1 MAITSGFFNS
11 MNRDRRYN
19 AEQMSQIFNGI
30 ITDGV
35 FDNVGDLFMSVPGT
49 GLEVLV
55 KSGRA
60 WFDGTWTYNNDL
72 YSLKIEEADIS
83 LPRRDAVVLEVNFSD
98 DVRRN
103 SLKIVTGTP
112 ASSIPKPELTNTDKI
127 HQHVLAY
134 VTVRPSATSIT
145 PADIE
150 NVVGTEEC
158 PFVTGIL
165 ETASIDDLY
174 QQWEYQFQE
183 WFKDVQS
190 SLDGDTAGKLLNMI
204 NQRVKIEDTASR
216 EDILTGTD
224 NNKWVSPYSIGDS
237 IGRIRSGDMTS
248 YIDVRTKLYEY
259 VRKVRLY
266 ETVVLANN
274 DTSNNFSAPYTVYLR
289 KDGIYFIVFERVSDN
304 NKKIIH
310 IYKYGFGEINSYTE
324 YYKEEIEIPASYI
337 SNFRPDAAEMLQ
349 SNCLDIW
356 PVSSGLFFDFPRH
369 KIIRSP
375 RIGTNLWG
383 ANFVTANYYGHCSY
397 NNSDNKYKLF
407 YCKIDE
413 YQNVDS
419 YLSKEFPLSDL
430 IGKNASLL
438 GVYEDNIWFSTASDY
453 VTGSDKK
460 HQVIFHKLDMSTQ
473 TFYEKIIAL
482 DFSSSLE
489 PEDTGALTCYPL
501 YNDERYTYFLISVIN
516 NTTNRVNMFKF
527 KTRCL
532 RLDRYTGETNYEA
545 VLASSF
551 VGGDVFRSIPTLS
564 YLGNDDEFAYCYV
577 ESSYS
582 VYNDIYLIKIDEQT
596 LDVSF
601 SSINYV
607 SEGNINTYLY
617 DSHKLKSSAYYRTIP
632 TSGVYN
638 GGSSTPYKMS
648 LTLNKI
654 RSYNTNDGYIAMLT
668 PHAFL
673 DTKTSE
679 GYLILSDLLES
690 IATVTDENTAYN
702 TIPYSLRGFGLPAG
716 FNIFFYSR
724 NAPFSYT
731 IDGKTYN
738 PFIYS
743 DEFLY
748 EIIKY
753 GSEE

>member
-35 FDNVGDLFMSVPGT
+35 FDNIGELFMTVPGT

-60 WFDGTWTYNNDL
+60 WFDGTWTYNNDW

-83 LPRRDAVVLEVNFSD
+83 LPRRDAIVLEVNFSD

-112 ASSIPKPELTNTDKI
+112 SSSIPKPELTNTDKI

-134 VTVRPSATSIT
+134 VTVRPSAISIT

-190 SLDGDTAGKLLNMI
+190 SLDSDTAGKLLNMI
-204 NQRVKIEDTASR
+204 NQRVKIEDVASR
-216 EDILTGTD
+216 EDILAGTD
-224 NNKWVSPYSIGDS
+224 NNKWVSAYSVGDS

-248 YIDVRTKLYEY
+248 YIDVRTRLYEY
-259 VRKVRLY
+259 VRKKRLY
-266 ETVVLANN
+266 QTISLADN
-274 DTSNNFSAPYTVYLR
+274 DTDITLTNPYTIFLR
-289 KDGIYFIVFERVSDN
+289 EDGIYCIVFQRVSDID
-304 NKKIIH
+304 KKLIY
-310 IYKYGFGEINSYTE
+310 IYKYGFEEVNGYTE
-324 YYKEEIEIPASYI
+324 YYKEEVEIPASYI
-337 SNFRPDAAEMLQ
+337 GNFRPNLSNMLQ

-356 PVSSGLFFDFPRH
+356 PVSDGLFFDFSRK
-369 KIIRSP
+369 KIIRAP
-375 RIGTNLWG
+375 LINTNQWG
-383 ANFVTANYYGHCSY
+383 ANFVTANYYGYCSY
-397 NNSDNKYKLF
+397 NNASNSYKLF

-413 YQNVDS
+413 YQNVNS
-419 YLSKEFPLSDL
+419 YLNKEFPLSDP
-430 IGKNASLL
+430 IGKNASLI
-438 GVYEDNIWFSTASDY
+438 GVYEDIIWFSTASDH
-453 VTGSDKK
+453 VTGKK
-460 HQVIFHKLDMSTQ
+460 RQIIFHKLDMSTQ
-473 TFYEKIIAL
+473 TFYEKNIVL

-489 PEDTGALTCYPL
+489 PEDTGVLTCHPL
-501 YNDERYTYFLISVIN
+501 YNDERYTYFLTSVTN
-516 NTTNRVNMFKF
+516 NTGNRVNAFKF

-545 VLASSF
+545 VLASTF
-551 VGGDVFRSIPTLS
+551 VGGDVFRSIPTLT
-564 YLGNDDEFAYCYV
+564 YLGNDDENAYCYV
-577 ESSYS
+577 ETIYAL
-582 VYNDIYLIKIDEQT
+582 YKDFYLIKIDEET
-596 LDVSF
+596 LNVSF
-601 SSINYV
+601 SSIEYI

-617 DSHKLKSSAYYRTIP
+617 GNDKLRSGVYYRSIP
-632 TSGVYN
+632 TTGVYN
-638 GGSSTPYKMS
+638 GGSSTSYKMQ
-648 LTLNKI
+648 LALNKI
-654 RSYNTNDGYIAMLT
+654 RSYNTNDGYMAVLT

-673 DTKTSE
+673 DVKASE
-679 GYLILSDLLES
+679 GHLILSDLLETTYAS
-690 IATVTDENTAYN
+690 DNEITLYN
-702 TIPYSLRGFGLPAG
+702 TINYSLRGFGIPAG
-716 FNIFFYSR
+716 FNILFYSR
-724 NAPFSYT
+724 NTSLQYT
-731 IDGKTYN
+731 IDGKTYS
-738 PFIYS
+738 PFVHS

-748 EIIKY
+748 EVLKY